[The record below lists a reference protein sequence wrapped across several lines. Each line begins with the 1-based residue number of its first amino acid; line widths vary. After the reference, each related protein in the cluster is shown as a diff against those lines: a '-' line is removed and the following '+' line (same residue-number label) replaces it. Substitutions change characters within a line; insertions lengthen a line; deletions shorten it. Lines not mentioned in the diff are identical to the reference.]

1 LLILLPGS
9 KQPGFFYI
17 FEWSLIFKLPA
28 LKKIILSILILI
40 SFLGNEYAYAQ
51 KTIQTESQLAFNYFR
66 DKEYRPASSLFYNL
80 HKITRSRT
88 YFNYYIDCLIHL
100 ENFKEAEKAI
110 KKEIKKN
117 PDDKSFLIHQ
127 GYVYK
132 TAGEIEKSLE
142 QYNKVLD
149 QLIPVKS
156 EIIHIANAFISKRE
170 YELAIKTYQ
179 KGRILINQE
188 HLFHLEMAT
197 IFLSLRDFEKMV
209 SEYLLA
215 LTIDPTQIKQ
225 VENRLQSA
233 LFQDINSSLDPIL
246 KNQLLQKIQTQ
257 PENLTFKE
265 LLLWYFIQKK
275 QFNAAFTQARSIDL
289 IGKEDGSRLLSLATA
304 SKTNND
310 FKTALK
316 CYKEIVNKGSLSPNY
331 LNARMGD
338 LDTKYLL
345 LQKQKPNS
353 KLEWIELSEQYQK
366 FFTEENNVAITS
378 NVLIQYAHINSFQLN
393 NSEKSIKLLEK
404 AIGTSGIN
412 LPNKSRLKLELAD
425 IKLFANEKW
434 DAILLYS
441 QIEKSD
447 KNNSTGFEAKF
458 KKAKVS
464 YFMGEFKWAKAQLDA
479 LKGSTSKLIA
489 NDAIFLS
496 QLISD
501 NTTLDTSYTAMK
513 TFSDAEFLVYQKKD
527 SLAILKL
534 DELLKNHP
542 GHSLTDEV
550 YFLKFKIYNEAN
562 KTEQAIL
569 SLSKIIEEHPYE
581 ILAPKA
587 LFEQGKLFEI
597 ANKAEKAM
605 ENYKS
610 LVIEYPDSIYSIEA
624 RKKLSELR
632 K

>member
-1 LLILLPGS
+1 M
-9 KQPGFFYI
+9 
-17 FEWSLIFKLPA
+17 
-28 LKKIILSILILI
+28 KKFILSIIILI
-40 SFLGNEYAYAQ
+40 SFLGSEYAYSQ

-80 HKITRSRT
+80 HKITRSKT
-88 YFNYYIDCLIHL
+88 YFNYYIDCLIQL
-100 ENFKEAEKAI
+100 ENFQEAVKAI

-117 PDDKSFLIHQ
+117 PDDRSFLIHL

-132 TAGEIEKSLE
+132 TAGESEKSLE

-156 EIIHIANAFISKRE
+156 EITNIANAFISKRE
-170 YELAIKTYQ
+170 YEFAIKTYE
-179 KGRILINQE
+179 KGRILMNQE

-197 IFLSLRDFEKMV
+197 VFLSQRDFEKMV

-215 LTIDPTQIKQ
+215 LSINPTQLKSVQ
-225 VENRLQSA
+225 NHLQSA

-246 KNQLLQKIQTQ
+246 KNQLLHKIQTEA
-257 PENLTFKE
+257 ENLTFKE
-265 LLLWYFIQKK
+265 LLQWYFMQKK
-275 QFNAAFTQARSIDL
+275 QFKAAFTQARSIDL
-289 IGKEDGSRLLSLATA
+289 IGKEDGSRLLSLAVA
-304 SKTNND
+304 SRTNDD
-310 FKTALK
+310 FETALK
-316 CYKEIVNKGSLSPNY
+316 CYRQVVNKGSASPNY
-331 LNARMGD
+331 LSARMGE
-338 LDTKYLL
+338 LETQYLM
-345 LQKQKPNS
+345 LQKQKPTS
-353 KLEWIELSEQYQK
+353 KLEWTELSEQYQK
-366 FFTEENNVAITS
+366 FFTEENNTAGTS
-378 NVLIQYAHINSFQLN
+378 NALIQYAHINSFQLN
-393 NSEKSIKLLEK
+393 NSAESIELLEK
-404 AIGTSGIN
+404 ALGSSGIN
-412 LPNKSRLKLELAD
+412 LQNKSKLKLELAD

-447 KNNSTGFEAKF
+447 KNNTIGFEAKF

-464 YFMGEFKWAKAQLDA
+464 YFMGELKWAKAQLDA

-489 NDAIFLS
+489 NDAISLS

-513 TFSDAEFLVYQKKD
+513 TFAEAEFLVYQKKD
-527 SLAILKL
+527 SLAVLKL
-534 DELLKNHP
+534 DELLTNHP

-550 YFLKFKIYNEAN
+550 YFLKFKIYNEAD

-587 LFEQGKLFEI
+587 LFEQGKLLEKT
-597 ANKAEKAM
+597 NQTEKAM
-605 ENYKS
+605 VNYKS
-610 LVIEYPDSIYSIEA
+610 LVTEYPDSIYSVEA
-624 RKKLSELR
+624 RKKLSALR